1 VRELNT
7 CDSVDA
13 RHKENNDDK
22 IIINNVQTL
31 KFGFFFFSAYRGI
44 CGILL
49 TVSSLPYVEEELQFE
64 A

>member
-1 VRELNT
+1 MHGQKNM
-7 CDSVDA
+7 
-13 RHKENNDDK
+13 
-22 IIINNVQTL
+22 
-31 KFGFFFFSAYRGI
+31 KFCVCFFVSAYQGI